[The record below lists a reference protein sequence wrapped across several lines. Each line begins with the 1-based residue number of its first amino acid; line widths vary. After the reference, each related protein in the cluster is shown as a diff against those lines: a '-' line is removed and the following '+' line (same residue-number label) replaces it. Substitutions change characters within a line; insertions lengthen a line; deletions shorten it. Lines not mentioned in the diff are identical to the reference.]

1 MPDTVS
7 GAKRLDFTSKLS
19 PQNRIVLAH
28 TQTPI
33 TLLLRKTPNRSPS
46 SRFYSSSSEEMDFG
60 FEASLLLMAEAG
72 ARPADDGRQVRP
84 DPV

>member
-1 MPDTVS
+1 
-7 GAKRLDFTSKLS
+7 
-19 PQNRIVLAH
+19 
-28 TQTPI
+28 
-33 TLLLRKTPNRSPS
+33 
-46 SRFYSSSSEEMDFG
+46 MDFG